1 MNISTKL
8 SESFSTSGNQDENS
22 NKPNKTVKDSLIHM
36 IHQAHIDLLL
46 YFVIIYAVLSYS
58 YAALSKR
65 TPDLA
70 ISLYRLFDY
79 ILLAVLVLYCIYIY
93 WTADEYTKSHSL
105 DVFMQ
110 WCYEFYDDPLM
121 MFSTMIF
128 IVVFT
133 VITFA
138 LGIPDHN
145 PNTPFSVIIIAHKGW
160 YLLYTQVLHNIL
172 KYIFGI
178 DIVRYLRDPS
188 NYYNKETDGSAAGGG
203 GDGNKKTD
211 ASGNTISTVSKKEE
225 VFHIGDNLYTYSDAA
240 AVCKSLDSRLATYE
254 ELEQAYSNGGEWCS
268 YGWSDNQMALFPTQK
283 KTWNLLQKNPATK
296 HSCGRP
302 GINGGFIRN
311 TNTKYGVNCYGVRE
325 P

>member
-1 MNISTKL
+1 
-8 SESFSTSGNQDENS
+8 
-22 NKPNKTVKDSLIHM
+22 
-36 IHQAHIDLLL
+36 
-46 YFVIIYAVLSYS
+46 
-58 YAALSKR
+58 
-65 TPDLA
+65 
-70 ISLYRLFDY
+70 
-79 ILLAVLVLYCIYIY
+79 
-93 WTADEYTKSHSL
+93 
-105 DVFMQ
+105 
-110 WCYEFYDDPLM
+110 M

-188 NYYNKETDGSAAGGG
+188 NYYNKPADGGG
-203 GDGNKKTD
+203 GVGNKKTD

-311 TNTKYGVNCYGVRE
+311 ANTKYGVNCYGVRE
-325 P
+325 PKYQKTTQ